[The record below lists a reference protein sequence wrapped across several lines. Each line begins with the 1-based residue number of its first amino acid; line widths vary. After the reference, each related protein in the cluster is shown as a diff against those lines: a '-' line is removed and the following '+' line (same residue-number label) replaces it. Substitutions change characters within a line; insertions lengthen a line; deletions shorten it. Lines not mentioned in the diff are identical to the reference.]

1 MDNIYR
7 IVKYIGILL
16 TVIRLSSDSLFD
28 FSSSSKT
35 KIKSRNQMFT
45 VYATLLCNVPTS
57 QSVMASDATSAPLV
71 ARWALSGQ
79 LLGSC
84 NTVDELKQKI
94 SQQLGVSSDLKADD
108 LMTHGLLKLNG

>member
-1 MDNIYR
+1 M
-7 IVKYIGILL
+7 KYIGILL

-35 KIKSRNQMFT
+35 KM
-45 VYATLLCNVPTS
+45 CNVPTS

-84 NTVDELKQKI
+84 NTVDELKQQI
-94 SQQLGVSSDLKADD
+94 SQQLGVSSDLEADD
-108 LMTHGLLKLNG
+108 LITHGLLKLNGYHTTSRLRVFGKAT